1 MHHGTSMVRTGSG
14 GGMLNLGLNQKT
26 QGKMLNIISDGGARL
41 SYLVVSLQPLTNFS
55 TGKPDPLNVSNH
67 ESKLQG
73 GAVFNRTHRTKSA
86 TPLDRAPSCARTSHG
101 KSTTYKSRPCP
112 PLPSPRNHAQRL
124 LLSVTFFTSS
134 LRAILE
140 V

>member
-1 MHHGTSMVRTGSG
+1 MVRTGSG
-14 GGMLNLGLNQKT
+14 GGMLNLGLNLET
-26 QGKMLNIISDGGARL
+26 RGKVLNITLEGSARL
-41 SYLVVSLQPLTNFS
+41 GYLVVSLQPLKKFS
-55 TGKPDPLNVSNH
+55 TGKSGPLNVSNH

-134 LRAILE
+134 LRAILG